1 MIMNERHC
9 KWLPTIVGVVTE
21 FVIVLFSLGY
31 LCPIEKGTSK
41 GGLIGAI
48 GVCIILIISFSI
60 LILIRFFRK
69 K

>member
-1 MIMNERHC
+1 MIINKKYR
-9 KWLPTIVGVVTE
+9 KWLPTIVEAATE
-21 FVIVLFSLGY
+21 FVIVVFSIEY
-31 LCPIEKGTSK
+31 LWPIEKGTSK
-41 GGLIGAI
+41 GRLIGAI

>member
-48 GVCIILIISFSI
+48 GVCII
-60 LILIRFFRK
+60 
-69 K
+69 